1 MNAEALLPDP
11 PEAPPPAACQ
21 PDWRRHTFTTDH
33 IREMLA
39 HGILHDDDPVEFL
52 CGELHPVSP
61 QSAPHANLFSRIYRL
76 LSRRYPDA
84 YWLTG
89 QVPLV
94 CGVESLPEPDL
105 LVLRND
111 DCQTED
117 RHPRAD
123 EVVLVIEVARTS
135 HQRDHWKAGL
145 YAEGGIPEYW
155 LIDLPARRVEVYQDP
170 RPAEG
175 RYAALRILAADA
187 PLKLPE
193 LDQAIQVADLFPA

>member
-1 MNAEALLPDP
+1 MNAEALPDP

-52 CGELHPVSP
+52 CGELHRVSP
-61 QSAPHANLFSRIYRL
+61 QSAAHFNTHAWVQLQLADRYRA
-76 LSRRYPDA
+76 PMIVA
-84 YWLTG
+84 G
-89 QVPLV
+89 QGPLV
-94 CGVESLPEPDL
+94 CGTDSLPEPDL
-105 LVLRND
+105 MVARNRDWLR
-111 DCQTED
+111 ED